1 MRDADKTYYTP
12 KEFDVIIGNPPYNNN
27 KGSKMNIQT
36 RNELF
41 TGLLTECTEILSSKG
56 LDYAGNEDANR
67 NFKEVGR
74 TLGMTPFQTWAVYF
88 NKHVDAVNNAI
99 KNNPDNPKRH
109 AESVEESL
117 KDIINY
123 AGILYTLIYEY
134 NH

>member
-1 MRDADKTYYTP
+1 
-12 KEFDVIIGNPPYNNN
+12 
-27 KGSKMNIQT
+27 MNIET

-41 TGLLTECTEILSSKG
+41 VGLLKECSDILNSKG
-56 LDYAGNEDANR
+56 LDYAGDEDANR
-67 NFKEVGR
+67 NFKAVGQA
-74 TLGMTPFQTWAVYF
+74 LGLTPFQTWAVYF

-99 KNNPDNPKRH
+99 KSNPENPKRR

-134 NH
+134 NN